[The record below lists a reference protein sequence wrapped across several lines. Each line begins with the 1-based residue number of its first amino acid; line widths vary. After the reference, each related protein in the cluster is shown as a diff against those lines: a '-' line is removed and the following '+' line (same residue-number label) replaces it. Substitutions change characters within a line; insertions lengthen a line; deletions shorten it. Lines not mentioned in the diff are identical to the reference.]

1 MVDGVTNPYRT
12 DRVAE
17 DLFVGRDDLLA
28 NLLRSARTGRNSIH
42 AVMGGRGMGKSSLAR
57 QIARQYGREATVV
70 VSSGAAA
77 RVEAD
82 VSKALGASLEGAVV
96 ESLVRAVEA
105 AASRRVLLVLDEVER
120 LLEDPDG
127 IGLLDNLREAYERAD
142 GALAVFVLGGTK
154 VQELLRGNASPF
166 LRIAGGV
173 HTLTGLTLD
182 ETARLV
188 REPLGLDVR
197 DDVVEALHAETAG
210 HPWLIQMFMEGAVD
224 LAPRVEDVVACIPR
238 AIHEVEH
245 QRLGPIAFPLWW
257 ANLRTRGQ
265 ELYQRLS
272 REAAPIQRP
281 RWVERFGDDPSPWV
295 EVLRSTGV
303 AALEEEA
310 VVARG
315 TLFHRWVQENHTKR
329 IEEVQDDELARW
341 LAGVGAD
348 PLETVVVRCLAT
360 WARSMVEF
368 PAAALKPAAAARS
381 DNNVL
386 LPEAYFQ
393 MQALHTLLQ
402 HERELTAQ
410 PEALSVRPAGR
421 SDIKVQSRR
430 DPTRR
435 ACIEFKVFA
444 RDDSTVVRQ
453 AIGYAMP
460 GDSFAAV
467 VSVDRC
473 KRPLLPEYEA
483 RCFDDAG
490 PQSREVRPKVPFP
503 TLRTTHERPGCAPLR
518 VWHFLIQLRD
528 S

>member
-17 DLFVGRDDLLA
+17 DFFVGRDDLLGT
-28 NLLRSARTGRNSIH
+28 LLQSARTGRNSIH

-57 QIARQYGREATVV
+57 QIARRYGREATVV
-70 VSSGAAA
+70 VSSGGAA

-82 VSKALGASLEGAVV
+82 VSKALGAPLEGAVV
-96 ESLVRAVEA
+96 ESLVRAVET

-120 LLEDPDG
+120 LLEDPGG

-154 VQELLRGNASPF
+154 VQDLLRGNASPF

-173 HTLTGLTLD
+173 HTLTGLTFD

-188 REPLGLDVR
+188 RAPLGLDVR
-197 DDVVEALHAETAG
+197 DDVLEALHAETAG

-238 AIHEVEH
+238 AIHEVER

-257 ANLRTRGQ
+257 TNLQTRGQ

-272 REAAPIQRP
+272 REAAPMPRP

-303 AALEEEA
+303 AALEVDA
-310 VVARG
+310 VIARG
-315 TLFHRWVQENHTKR
+315 TLFHRWVEGNHTLR
-329 IEEVQDDELARW
+329 VEETLDDELARW

-360 WARSMVEF
+360 WARSLVEF
-368 PAAALKPAAAARS
+368 PAAAARS
-381 DNNVL
+381 DNSVL

-393 MQALHTLLQ
+393 MHALLQ
-402 HERELTAQ
+402 HERDLTAQ

-435 ACIEFKVFA
+435 ACIEFKVFG
-444 RDDSTVVRQ
+444 RDDATVVRQ

-460 GDSFAAV
+460 EDPFAV
-467 VSVDRC
+467 VVSIDRC

-483 RCFDDAG
+483 RCFDDASAG
-490 PQSREVRPKVPFP
+490 AREVRPKVSFP
-503 TLRTTHERPGCAPLR
+503 TLRTAHERPGCAPLR